1 MRTIHAAPLLRLTPD
16 DEPRPDHAVL
26 VSGDRVEAVA
36 PLDELTAA
44 YPEVRVRRWAG
55 TLGPALV
62 HDGPLPP
69 APTPRE
75 RVHALFRR
83 GAAAVLA
90 TAVADPA
97 LRAAAARNDV
107 AVLGAARP
115 SALMV
120 GGRADLAVFGADGAC
135 LATVVAGR
143 LVHRR
148 A

>member
-1 MRTIHAAPLLRLTPD
+1 MLTLHTAPLLRRTL
-16 DEPRPDHAVL
+16 DEEPTADAAVL
-26 VSGDRVEAVA
+26 VDGGRIAAIA

-44 YPEVRVRRWAG
+44 YPQVRVRRWAG

-62 HDGPLPP
+62 HDGPLPA

-75 RVHALFRR
+75 RVHELFRR

-90 TAVADPA
+90 AYVTEPG

-107 AVLGAARP
+107 AVLDALRPAALVP
-115 SALMV
+115 A
-120 GGRADLAVFGADGAC
+120 GRADLAVFADDGTC